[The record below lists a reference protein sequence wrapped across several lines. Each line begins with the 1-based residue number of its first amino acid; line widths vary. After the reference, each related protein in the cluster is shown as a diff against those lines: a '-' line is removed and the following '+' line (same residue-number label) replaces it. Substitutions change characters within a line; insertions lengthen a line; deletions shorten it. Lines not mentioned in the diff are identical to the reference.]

1 MTFRSLSLR
10 GPVNWVTDDEPK
22 TSLEK
27 PGTAQTSSDPQW
39 AQMQLLGAVCETFHH
54 PVDQMFHQENSNKGI
69 LCVPRRQPEE
79 QQLCLSFCAFHHL
92 LESKGRCWQ
101 TAGQGK
107 ANRNTD
113 IIQQTPSTGH
123 AKLLVP
129 VNAEWIMGREGENL
143 LRKCWKMWHFHF
155 QDVAD
160 MLKTPLSAHLAQLEH
175 CKNQTLP
182 VIFFPFANQ
191 HILQHSFLPL
201 AGREVSGV
209 TIQLWWHLVGTVRRN
224 SWNLLIAEVQALASV
239 SEGLCS
245 PSNSCRQLSAGWG
258 GKPCTRFDADV
269 RQREQVVENGETEA
283 VLLGSIHRTV

>member
-1 MTFRSLSLR
+1 MMNPKPLWRSLVLPRPHQTQSELKCSSWGLFVRPSTILWIRCSIRKIVIKVSYVSPEGNLR
-10 GPVNWVTDDEPK
+10 NSSFVFPSVLSTISWKAKGDAGRQLAKGKQIET
-22 TSLEK
+22 
-27 PGTAQTSSDPQW
+27 QT
-39 AQMQLLGAVCETFHH
+39 LY
-54 PVDQMFHQENSNKGI
+54 
-69 LCVPRRQPEE
+69 
-79 QQLCLSFCAFHHL
+79 
-92 LESKGRCWQ
+92 SK
-101 TAGQGK
+101 
-107 ANRNTD
+107 
-113 IIQQTPSTGH
+113 TPSTGH

-209 TIQLWWHLVGTVRRN
+209 TIQLW
-224 SWNLLIAEVQALASV
+224 
-239 SEGLCS
+239 
-245 PSNSCRQLSAGWG
+245 
-258 GKPCTRFDADV
+258 
-269 RQREQVVENGETEA
+269 
-283 VLLGSIHRTV
+283 

>member
-113 IIQQTPSTGH
+113 IIQQNSKHRSCQAPSSSQCRVDYGQRRG
-123 AKLLVP
+123 KLTQKVL
-129 VNAEWIMGREGENL
+129 E
-143 LRKCWKMWHFHF
+143 
-155 QDVAD
+155 DVAFPFPRCCWYAENSPFCSFSTAGTLQKSNPPCD
-160 MLKTPLSAHLAQLEH
+160 FFSFCKSAHSAAQFSSLGNE
-175 CKNQTLP
+175 
-182 VIFFPFANQ
+182 
-191 HILQHSFLPL
+191 
-201 AGREVSGV
+201 GGV
-209 TIQLWWHLVGTVRRN
+209 RSYHPAVVTPCRN
-224 SWNLLIAEVQALASV
+224 SQKKFL
-239 SEGLCS
+239 
-245 PSNSCRQLSAGWG
+245 
-258 GKPCTRFDADV
+258 KPFNCWSSGFGQCLRG
-269 RQREQVVENGETEA
+269 VVLT
-283 VLLGSIHRTV
+283 L